1 MKQIFLLLIGFFGY
15 FHCHSQDLSQ
25 NYTPIFLKSEIPSG
39 VLESYNKRK
48 ADINKLYVS
57 DKIEKEDRD
66 FLSSSAAY
74 YLQRSFQGG
83 QIYYNDTISNYVNK
97 LADKILEKEPI
108 LRKEINIYLTKF
120 DIPNATTFVD
130 GTIFFNITLFDWLTS
145 EDQIVFILCHEIS
158 HYKLKHSLKQIEY
171 NLSLSKKK
179 KNITEE
185 DELEQY
191 LKSLSFSRTQELEAD
206 KAGLEMYQKLGYDP
220 QEALKTMDIL
230 EKINIDRN
238 EKEVNLYSFLKI
250 DSLNKRKMEKD
261 SLFLINSTKID
272 TNKMAVEA
280 IMDTLKAISMDTISK
295 STPVQITLNGN
306 EKTPNDST
314 TTKTT
319 KKKRSYYNWINTI
332 TTKTDTSKIDV
343 TVTERKEEQ
352 EDLST
357 HPDTKER
364 KDSLERFLLL
374 DSIKHQ
380 NKQSVSLQSF
390 NYLKEVIRFELIN
403 NYQKRLKY
411 RTTLYEGI
419 VLKEDYPKNL
429 FIEEML
435 VKSLY
440 WLNYYKNNK
449 SISYNNFE
457 VSNDDSTVFSRY
469 LIDFQDIYN
478 YDYTLSRQGLQY
490 IEEANNRFPNS
501 ENINL
506 YLGKMYLLNDDKEKG
521 KAILNNYL
529 KNHPNGQFTIHVESI
544 LKNLNP

>member
-1 MKQIFLLLIGFFGY
+1 M
-15 FHCHSQDLSQ
+15 
-25 NYTPIFLKSEIPSG
+25 
-39 VLESYNKRK
+39 
-48 ADINKLYVS
+48 
-57 DKIEKEDRD
+57 
-66 FLSSSAAY
+66 
-74 YLQRSFQGG
+74 
-83 QIYYNDTISNYVNK
+83 
-97 LADKILEKEPI
+97 
-108 LRKEINIYLTKF
+108 
-120 DIPNATTFVD
+120 
-130 GTIFFNITLFDWLTS
+130 
-145 EDQIVFILCHEIS
+145 
-158 HYKLKHSLKQIEY
+158 
-171 NLSLSKKK
+171 
-179 KNITEE
+179 
-185 DELEQY
+185 
-191 LKSLSFSRTQELEAD
+191 
-206 KAGLEMYQKLGYDP
+206 
-220 QEALKTMDIL
+220 
-230 EKINIDRN
+230 
-238 EKEVNLYSFLKI
+238 
-250 DSLNKRKMEKD
+250 
-261 SLFLINSTKID
+261 
-272 TNKMAVEA
+272 
-280 IMDTLKAISMDTISK
+280 
-295 STPVQITLNGN
+295 
-306 EKTPNDST
+306 
-314 TTKTT
+314 
-319 KKKRSYYNWINTI
+319 
-332 TTKTDTSKIDV
+332 
-343 TVTERKEEQ
+343 TVKERKEEQ

-357 HPDTKER
+357 HPDNKER

-380 NKQSVSLQSF
+380 NKQRVSLQSF
-390 NYLKEVIRFELIN
+390 NDLKEVIRFELIN
-403 NYQKRLKY
+403 NYQKRLKF

-419 VLKEDYPKNL
+419 VLKEDYPKNI